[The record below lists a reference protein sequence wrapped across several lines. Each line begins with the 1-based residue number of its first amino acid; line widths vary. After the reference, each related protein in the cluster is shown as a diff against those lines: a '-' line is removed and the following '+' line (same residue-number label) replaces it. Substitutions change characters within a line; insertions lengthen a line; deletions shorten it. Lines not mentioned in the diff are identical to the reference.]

1 MWGTRLQG
9 WEASYN
15 TGRVEVRALL
25 VALLLTVGLLFIP
38 AHGTAASS
46 FSAETI
52 VYFSPNGGATEAIVR
67 ELGRAQHSI
76 MVQAYSFTSA
86 PIAKALLDAHKR
98 GVKILA
104 VLDKSNQT
112 DKYSA
117 ATFLENA
124 GIPVLID
131 AEHAIA
137 HNKVIVIDDSTVL
150 TGSFNFSKAAEE
162 KNAENLLILKK
173 APDLAQT
180 YIANINTHAAHARP
194 YQRTTAGAT
203 PEKEHQGRP
212 TSGEIHG
219 TRKSKIYYLPGCA
232 GYERMSPANRVPF
245 ASEVEAVQAGYRKAK
260 TCP

>member
-1 MWGTRLQG
+1 MF
-9 WEASYN
+9 
-15 TGRVEVRALL
+15 
-25 VALLLTVGLLFIP
+25 VALLLTVGLLFVP
-38 AHGTAASS
+38 AYKTAAYS
-46 FSAETI
+46 FSAETT
-52 VYFSPNGGATEAIVR
+52 VYFSPNGGVTDAIVR

-98 GVKILA
+98 GVKIIA

-117 ATFLENA
+117 ATFLANA

-137 HNKVIVIDDSTVL
+137 HNKVIVIDDRTVL

-173 APDLAQT
+173 SPELANA
-180 YIANINTHAAHARP
+180 YITNVNAHAAHAHP
-194 YQRTTAGAT
+194 YQRATAEAT
-203 PEKEHQGRP
+203 PERKSGTR
-212 TSGEIHG
+212 GEIHG
-219 TRKSKIYYLPGCA
+219 NRKSNIYHLPGCA
-232 GYERMSPANRVPF
+232 GYERLSPANRVPF
-245 ASEVEAVQAGYRKAK
+245 ASEAEAVAAGYRKARN
-260 TCP
+260 CR

>member
-1 MWGTRLQG
+1 MR
-9 WEASYN
+9 S
-15 TGRVEVRALL
+15 LL
-25 VALLLTVGLLFIP
+25 VALLLTVGLLFLP

-46 FSAETI
+46 FSAETT

-67 ELGRAQHSI
+67 ELGSAQHSI

-173 APDLAQT
+173 SPELAKPT
-180 YIANINTHAAHARP
+180 L
-194 YQRTTAGAT
+194 
-203 PEKEHQGRP
+203 P
-212 TSGEIHG
+212 TS
-219 TRKSKIYYLPGCA
+219 TRMLPTLTRISGPLPKRHQS
-232 GYERMSPANRVPF
+232 ERAEQEGRSTATARATF
-245 ASEVEAVQAGYRKAK
+245 ITCQDVQAMSA
-260 TCP
+260 

>member
-1 MWGTRLQG
+1 M
-9 WEASYN
+9 S
-15 TGRVEVRALL
+15 VL
-25 VALLLTVGLLFIP
+25 VAVLLTTVLLFVP
-38 AHGTAASS
+38 GPGTTASS
-46 FSAETI
+46 FSAETT

-67 ELGRAQHSI
+67 ELGNAQHSI
-76 MVQAYSFTSA
+76 VVQAYSFTSA
-86 PIAKALLDAHKR
+86 PIAKALRDAHKR

-137 HNKVIVIDDSTVL
+137 HNKVIVIDDSIVL

-173 APDLAQT
+173 APELANA
-180 YIANINTHAAHARP
+180 YLANVNAHAAHAHP
-194 YQRTTAGAT
+194 YQRTIAEAT
-203 PEKEHQGRP
+203 PKREHA
-212 TSGEIHG
+212 THGEIHG
-219 TRKSKIYYLPGCA
+219 NRKSKIYHLPGCT

-245 ASEVEAVQAGYRKAK
+245 AGEREAVAASYRKARNRR
-260 TCP
+260 